1 MILAE
6 ERRQR
11 ILEAISQQGRVVAAD
26 LAQRFATSEDTIRR
40 DLRDLDRAGKLRR
53 VHGGAVRPSVLTS
66 DFRERVATDRSRKE
80 ALAAVAVGLI
90 APDDIVLIDA
100 GSTNLALAHRL
111 DDGAAMA
118 VVTNCP
124 AIAVALGHF
133 IRTEVIMLGG
143 TVAGGTG
150 SVRGARTL
158 KALADIRAD
167 LGFIGACGLDP
178 AFGLAA
184 WEGEDAALKQAM
196 MYASRRTVSAIV
208 TEKLARPAPF
218 KVADV
223 ASLDQIIVEA
233 DAPPDFLARLRAV
246 PDAPEVLVAAPDS
259 AR

>member
-53 VHGGAVRPSVLTS
+53 VHGQ
-66 DFRERVATDRSRKE
+66 

-90 APDDIVLIDA
+90 QPDDIVLIDA
-100 GSTNLALAHRL
+100 GSTNLALAHL
-111 DDGAAMA
+111 LEDGAAMA

-167 LGFIGACGLDP
+167 LCFIGACGLDP
-178 AFGLAA
+178 AYGLAA

-196 MYASRRTVSAIV
+196 IYASRRVVSAIV

-218 KVADV
+218 KVADL
-223 ASLDQIIVEA
+223 AALDQIIVEA
-233 DAPPDFLARLRAV
+233 DAPADLLARLRAA
-246 PDAPEVLVAAPDS
+246 PDAPDILIAGQEP
-259 AR
+259 R